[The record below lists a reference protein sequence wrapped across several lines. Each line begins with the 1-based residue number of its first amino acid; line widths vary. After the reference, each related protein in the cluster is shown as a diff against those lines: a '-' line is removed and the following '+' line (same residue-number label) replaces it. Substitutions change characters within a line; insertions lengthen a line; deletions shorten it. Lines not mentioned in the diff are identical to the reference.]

1 MGAQMAWDPDT
12 LISVVHVAAKQQ
24 RQVKS
29 AFADPGDTL
38 IAEGV
43 PLFDE
48 RLPGSALL
56 AQSVKTKVLQAAKR
70 NSDTLPA

>member
-1 MGAQMAWDPDT
+1 
-12 LISVVHVAAKQQ
+12 
-24 RQVKS
+24 VKS